1 MTPFWLTAPSVG
13 LVCTTTAKNHSHSTY
28 CPVQQVGVRSRS
40 WVHLDHLQTC
50 TSPCEPCPSYWR
62 YDPASSWFLSS
73 SCREVRRPSPCRS
86 ETAAS
91 AASCDVTS
99 PDWSDCCSE
108 DLLYCESCPTTY
120 HTQPQ
125 RTCYTVRTFHFNPS
139 FSSTRTT
146 NDLDTGWI
154 PLHNETPFNRRSS
167 RHTVW
172 TTQLIRSTQTLLTTL
187 RMLTGFVITVTEW
200 ARIHQC
206 DPALRWI
213 IPNKRLL
220 SDGGGWM
227 YITAVSSAAARHWR
241 RVVL

>member
-125 RTCYTVRTFHFNPS
+125 RTCYTVRTVQRP
-139 FSSTRTT
+139 TT
-146 NDLDTGWI
+146 HSHRPHHHRGLVILWELSNDLPHTATEN
-154 PLHNETPFNRRSS
+154 LLYCENVPF
-167 RHTVW
+167 
-172 TTQLIRSTQTLLTTL
+172 QPIILINTYNQWPRYWL
-187 RMLTGFVITVTEW
+187 
-200 ARIHQC
+200 
-206 DPALRWI
+206 
-213 IPNKRLL
+213 N
-220 SDGGGWM
+220 
-227 YITAVSSAAARHWR
+227 SAS
-241 RVVL
+241 